1 MWSNP
6 RIPFAMSSERPSY
19 APLRGKPL
27 MINPVVAIEYWP
39 FDQPMP
45 RGVLPPP
52 HGAKIEPP
60 DIANY
65 SWVEYGLRCGMP
77 RLFDLMGRRGIRA
90 SAFINAVFVTSSE
103 IADWFVAADP
113 NGPAELDAAVTAR
126 ATS

>member
-6 RIPFAMSSERPSY
+6 RIPFAMSSERRRY
-19 APLRGKPL
+19 APLHGKPL

-60 DIANY
+60 DVANY
-65 SWVEYGLRCGMP
+65 SWVE
-77 RLFDLMGRRGIRA
+77 
-90 SAFINAVFVTSSE
+90 
-103 IADWFVAADP
+103 
-113 NGPAELDAAVTAR
+113 
-126 ATS
+126 